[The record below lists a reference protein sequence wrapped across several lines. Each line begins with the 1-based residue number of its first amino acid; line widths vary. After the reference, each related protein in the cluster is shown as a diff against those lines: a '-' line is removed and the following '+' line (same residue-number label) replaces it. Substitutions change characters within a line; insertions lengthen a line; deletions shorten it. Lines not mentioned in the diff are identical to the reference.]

1 MPQFRPIVCATVYQ
15 VRAPPPPLLQ
25 LQIGSGFC
33 KKFLQT
39 MDKVESFLCQ
49 FPNPWAL
56 RMSGMGCYILKILSS
71 HHQSLSFGLTGSNWS
86 TS

>member
-1 MPQFRPIVCATVYQ
+1 MVKICQTGLLKLNFETRPKNAF
-15 VRAPPPPLLQ
+15 
-25 LQIGSGFC
+25 SGFC
-33 KKFLQT
+33 QKFLQT